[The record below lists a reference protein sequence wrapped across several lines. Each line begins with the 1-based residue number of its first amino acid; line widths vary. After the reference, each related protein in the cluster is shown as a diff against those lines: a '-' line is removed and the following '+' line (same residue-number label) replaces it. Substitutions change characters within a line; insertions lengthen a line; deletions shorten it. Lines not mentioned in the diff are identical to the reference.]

1 MFLQRHPFQD
11 ARNSVLVRTAL
22 VLHHPSSL
30 TTKVISQT
38 HQLPIPILMQCLLI
52 PTVPKELS
60 RDFFFF
66 FSPFMTLLH
75 LPQCKSGHV
84 SAIFFRLLP
93 ERCLCASIQGQ
104 LLKQKPIPRS
114 TISSAD
120 ADGTLILTVFLS
132 GVGRVIT
139 ARSSTQQSSMATL
152 CNMLLLERYKNFLG
166 ESEIEK
172 KIVTTSLCH
181 LRYTC
186 EHRRKEEEIILA

>member
-1 MFLQRHPFQD
+1 
-11 ARNSVLVRTAL
+11 
-22 VLHHPSSL
+22 
-30 TTKVISQT
+30 
-38 HQLPIPILMQCLLI
+38 
-52 PTVPKELS
+52 
-60 RDFFFF
+60 
-66 FSPFMTLLH
+66 MTLLH
-75 LPQCKSGHV
+75 LLQCKSGHV

-120 ADGTLILTVFLS
+120 ADGTLVLTVFLS

-172 KIVTTSLCH
+172 KIVTTSLWH